1 MDSIRKIFDDA
12 MKKAGISGESS
23 NEDIVETEPMPSEAA
38 NEAVENLINTEA
50 ASIGGT
56 LPSEDVESLWDLSEL
71 DPDIYKDVF
80 QSSDSDPEMSPESVN
95 EDTPTI
101 VEGRIVSADAGSEST
116 SVRAIGASVK
126 RVSLDDDIE
135 SSVEEELEEDMEE
148 NLVEEE
154 NEPLDNVMEIEED
167 EVAAL
172 FGEKIEIRPQ
182 VRQLLDK
189 YGTLPASQLL
199 QEIREVNEL
208 LNEGND
214 K

>member
-23 NEDIVETEPMPSEAA
+23 KEDIVETELMPSEAA
-38 NEAVENLINTEA
+38 NETVDDLINTE
-50 ASIGGT
+50 SGYIGGR

-71 DPDIYKDVF
+71 DPAIYTDVF
-80 QSSDSDPEMSPESVN
+80 QAADSGPEMSPESVN

-101 VEGRIVSADAGSEST
+101 VEGRIVSADPGSEAT
-116 SVRAIGASVK
+116 PVRAIGARVR
-126 RVSLDDDIE
+126 RVSLDDIE
-135 SSVEEELEEDMEE
+135 SGEEEELEEEIEE
-148 NLVEEE
+148 NLLEEE
-154 NEPLDNVMEIEED
+154 NESLDNVMEVEED

-172 FGEKIEIRPQ
+172 FGDKIEVRPQ

-199 QEIREVNEL
+199 QEIREVNQI

>member
-23 NEDIVETEPMPSEAA
+23 KEDIVETELMPSEAA
-38 NEAVENLINTEA
+38 NETVDDLINTE
-50 ASIGGT
+50 SGHIGGR

-71 DPDIYKDVF
+71 DPAIYTDVF
-80 QSSDSDPEMSPESVN
+80 QAADSGPEMSPESVN

-101 VEGRIVSADAGSEST
+101 VEGRIVSADPGSEST
-116 SVRAIGASVK
+116 PVRAIGARVR
-126 RVSLDDDIE
+126 RVSLDDIE
-135 SSVEEELEEDMEE
+135 SGEEEELEEEIEE
-148 NLVEEE
+148 NLLEEE
-154 NEPLDNVMEIEED
+154 NESLDNVMEVEED

-172 FGEKIEIRPQ
+172 FGDKIEVRPQ

-199 QEIREVNEL
+199 QEIREVNQI

>member
-23 NEDIVETEPMPSEAA
+23 KEDIVETELMPSEAA
-38 NEAVENLINTEA
+38 NETVDDLINTE
-50 ASIGGT
+50 SGHIGGR

-71 DPDIYKDVF
+71 DPAIYTDVF
-80 QSSDSDPEMSPESVN
+80 QAADSGPEMSPESVN

-101 VEGRIVSADAGSEST
+101 VEGRIVSADPGSEAT
-116 SVRAIGASVK
+116 PVRAIGARVR
-126 RVSLDDDIE
+126 RVSLDDIE
-135 SSVEEELEEDMEE
+135 SGEEEELEEEIEE
-148 NLVEEE
+148 NLLEEE
-154 NEPLDNVMEIEED
+154 NESLDNVMEVEED

-172 FGEKIEIRPQ
+172 FGDKIEVRPQ

-189 YGTLPASQLL
+189 YDTLPASQLL
-199 QEIREVNEL
+199 QEIVEVNQI